1 LLLDRHHGW
10 GPRNAPI
17 ASVRES
23 FDVPTIE
30 EAGVPGIN
38 IAFWN
43 GLWAPKGTPKTIIA
57 KLNDAVVE
65 AFADPAIQKRF
76 ADLGHLIPP
85 RDQLTPDH
93 EGSWNQDELRSTML
107 PPFHVT
113 PNGSI
118 EIRKEAKSTSSP

>member
-1 LLLDRHHGW
+1 MLLDRHHGW

-17 ASVRES
+17 VAVRES

-38 IAFWN
+38 IAFWS

-57 KLNDAVVE
+57 KLNDAVAE

-76 ADLGHLIPP
+76 AELDHLIPP
-85 RDQLTPDH
+85 RDQLTPDALAAYH
-93 EGSWNQDELRSTML
+93 KAELDKWW
-107 PPFHVT
+107 PIV
-113 PNGSI
+113 
-118 EIRKEAKSTSSP
+118 EAAGIKMN